1 MKNYTLKKILKGCL
15 LGISILFGTQ
25 ITAQTASEFSIN
37 ASGIFGQLDYELPNG
52 TVDPEKGYSF
62 GLGYSFYLNTQW
74 AITLEGNYQGY
85 ETEAWLKNLNST
97 APAVDIEG
105 EEFQF
110 RYRAENFR
118 EKQTLDVIHIPLAL
132 QFQTDGETK
141 WYVRAGGQVGILLSS
156 EYKSS
161 IEGLT
166 TSGYYSQ
173 YDVELFDPQ
182 FMGFGSYAEIQQKP
196 VDLDWNTS
204 FSAIFET
211 GIKAEAGDNG
221 HLYIGFF
228 MNYGLTSLN
237 DEKEPTSAIEY
248 QKESPE
254 TAKINSLFD
263 SGLAKDAKLT
273 SFGIKLRYGIG
284 GF

>member
-1 MKNYTLKKILKGCL
+1 MKNHHIKNILKGCL
-15 LGISILFGTQ
+15 LGVGILVGTQ
-25 ITAQTASEFSIN
+25 LKAQTASEFSMN
-37 ASGIFGQLDYELPNG
+37 ASGVFGKLDYELANG
-52 TVDPEKGYSF
+52 TVDSDKGYGL
-62 GLGYSFYLNTQW
+62 GLGYSFYMNPQW
-74 AITLEGNYQGY
+74 AITLEGNYQRY
-85 ETEAWLKNLNST
+85 KTEAWLKSLNGST
-97 APAVDIEG
+97 PAIDIEG
-105 EEFQF
+105 EEFEF
-110 RYRAENFR
+110 RYRIANFKEN
-118 EKQTLDVIHIPLAL
+118 QTLDVIHIPLAL

-141 WYVRAGGQVGILLSS
+141 WYVRAGGQVGIILSS

-211 GIKAEAGDNG
+211 GVKAEAGDNG

-237 DEKEPTSAIEY
+237 DENEPTSAIEY

-254 TAKINSLFD
+254 TAKIHSLFD